1 MAIRVP
7 TPAFQGP
14 QQLGGLQTQAAD
26 TPFQNLQ
33 LPDTSFNARMLS
45 QLGESGVQFGR
56 YLREQEDERL
66 LLELQAGI
74 GDWER
79 QLLYGEMPDGT
90 GTATGGILSLEGPDA
105 FGLTE
110 RVAQDYDAFLSSM
123 NEQLQ
128 GLSVSGRLAAQQFAQ
143 SHRETLLDRATRL
156 EFEQREAHNA
166 RLRAAALASAQ
177 SAAAT
182 SWASDEELA
191 AAELRIRTAAENLFT
206 PEAVLRA
213 DREGV
218 ETEAGAA
225 VSAGFV
231 GAYARGDAETSIAES
246 RANQYVEEAVATEVD
261 TFYRNTIRRALL
273 EGSSA
278 SVRRAREIFTQASE
292 SGRLQLAEDDLL
304 IRDVTF
310 GEERDARMS
319 IATELYG
326 QFPTDRGR
334 AIQAVRDMRLP
345 GEEEYHLIEEI
356 ERRYTQAETLER
368 ERTEANYRTLLEQAQ
383 EQRMSPTDPLL
394 SGLTAEQVAH
404 LDRINQNLP
413 VVNNIEVLSDL
424 NALLNEGN
432 TAGLAGANLVDLM
445 TQLTPT
451 TYSRWETIILN
462 ARSTLADETTPEWR
476 GVLDERATITNAIGS
491 RIGLDTSN
499 REGVSLEERR
509 AVSDLYLM
517 FEQRKA
523 EVEAAGG
530 TWDTQAIYEYA
541 DYLVQPIMPPRFDAG
556 NAIPRYQLLLG
567 TADVPAYFRRV
578 GSVPADDATRI
589 VGELGREDQPITEV
603 TIGAVYAGVPAS
615 EVGAIIS
622 ALQRMGIEPTPET
635 IREVYLDGL

>member
-7 TPAFQGP
+7 TPSYQGA
-14 QQLGGLQTQAAD
+14 QTLGITEAEAAD

-45 QLGESGVQFGR
+45 QLGESGVRFGR

-110 RVAQDYDAFLSSM
+110 RVAQDYDAFLGSM

-128 GLSVSGRLAAQQFAQ
+128 GLSVEGRLAARQFAQ
-143 SHRETLLDRATRL
+143 SHRESLLDRATRL

-191 AAELRIRTAAENLFT
+191 AAELRIRTAATNVFT
-206 PEAVLRA
+206 PEVIAAEAARSAEGAV
-213 DREGV
+213 EG
-218 ETEAGAA
+218 
-225 VSAGFV
+225 GFV
-231 GAYARGDAETSIAES
+231 GAYARGGA
-246 RANQYVEEAVATEVD
+246 EEAATESLNTQVDELVAAEID

-292 SGRLQLAEDDLL
+292 DGRLQLAENDLL

-319 IATELYG
+319 IATELYD
-326 QFPTDRGR
+326 QFPSDIGR
-334 AIQAVRDMRLP
+334 AIEAARDLRLP
-345 GEEEYHLIEEI
+345 GEAEYYLIQELED
-356 ERRYTQAETLER
+356 RYEQAETIER
-368 ERTEANYRTLLEQAQ
+368 DRAEANYRTLLEQAQ

-413 VVNNIEVLSDL
+413 VVNDIETLSDL
-424 NALLNEGN
+424 NALLDASD
-432 TAGLAGANLVDLM
+432 TAGLANMSLVDLM
-445 TQLTPT
+445 TRLTPT
-451 TYSRWETIILN
+451 TYSRWETLILS
-462 ARSTLADETTPEWR
+462 ARSELADEPTAGWR
-476 GVLDERATITNAIGS
+476 GVLDERTTITNAINA

-499 REGVSLEERR
+499 REGVDIETRR
-509 AVSDLYLM
+509 TVGELYLL

-523 EVEAAGG
+523 AVEAAGE

-541 DYLVQPIMPPRFDAG
+541 DYLMEPVQVGFRDRLIRPDAPVTAERYR
-556 NAIPRYQLLLG
+556 AILG
-567 TADVPAYFRRV
+567 LTEYTFDVPD
-578 GSVPADDATRI
+578 VPEQYIPEI
-589 VGELGREDQPITEV
+589 VRSLEEDGVMVITPDM
-603 TIGAVYAGVPAS
+603 IRDVY
-615 EVGAIIS
+615 EE
-622 ALQRMGIEPTPET
+622 ALRAQ
-635 IREVYLDGL
+635 